1 MDSNLKKPEPIL
13 DNPSLPLSEGERPQ
27 PPRGPLIAL
36 ETSCTDAVA
45 DHFRAAGREP
55 DYDEIAAMVKPY
67 KYVNATF
74 RVYPLVLG
82 EKEGAEKIRL
92 VADGSQL
99 HLGVTREQDPDK
111 QRHAGLDRAKD
122 FFGPAFGVVF
132 RAGEALKVV
141 DAHPLWRKGWQP
153 VAQYRWTA
161 AGVRYT
167 LEVFGALLPATSRLC
182 AWVRVGLTRVRPD
195 AKAQWG
201 LQLQGEAPLTMEGR
215 CLLHTPDRDLRAG
228 LSPEWTFD
236 PERQL
241 LLWSLPAGVKHGTAQ
256 VVFADQPIVESLLD
270 WPSAAPRWAIDA
282 ELTRREAG
290 AWLVDW
296 CAPERFQAR
305 LDDYASCWERDF
317 AGAVRVS
324 VPEARV
330 QKAHQG
336 VRAGGFLLANRDQ
349 LLYSIGNPYERMFT
363 DESGYA
369 ALTLGYWGHLAEARR
384 YLEHVAFYSQRGIAT
399 HDFGVRLHLF
409 CRYHE
414 ISGDEDFL
422 ARNLP
427 RMRRWCEWL
436 MNDLREEHHGLGSP
450 NKHCGDLD
458 HQVFSMSA
466 NSLAWRG
473 MRDFGVL
480 TGDAAV
486 LERAARYRADI
497 RRAAEASL
505 DASADPSFLPMALC
519 GKEPT
524 PDFLMESMVAS
535 YWCLVAPYALYGGAL
550 GDDHPGTRAMLETFE
565 RRGGLCG
572 GLVRWT
578 NPSPEARTILRE
590 CGLDDLYGCK
600 LIDVWARRDEADQLV
615 LALYGKLA
623 LGLTPDTLIGGEGS
637 SLAPTA
643 IFGEGEGKDGRSLYF
658 PPNSASQL
666 LFARIVRNALV
677 FDFDSRDDGRCDT
690 LRLAFST
697 PRRWLE
703 DGKRIEVHRM
713 PTAFGPVSYRI
724 VSRLAAGT
732 VAADVTMPERS
743 APARCVLRLRTP
755 GRLALRSVTVNGRP
769 HAAFDPA
776 REEIDLTGLSG
787 RLVINADYYECH

>member
-1 MDSNLKKPEPIL
+1 MTTPIL
-13 DNPSLPLSEGERPQ
+13 DNPSLPVAEGERPQ
-27 PPRGPLIAL
+27 PPRGPLIPL
-36 ETSCTDAVA
+36 ETSRTDAVA

-55 DYDEIAAMVKPY
+55 NYDEIAAMVKPY

-99 HLGVTREQDPDK
+99 HLGVTREQDKDK
-111 QRHAGLDRAKD
+111 QRHAGLDRAVD
-122 FFGPAFGVVF
+122 FYGPAFSAVF
-132 RAGEALKVV
+132 RTGEALQVV

-161 AGVRYT
+161 GGVRYT

-182 AWVRVGLTRVRPD
+182 AWVRVGLTRLRPE

-201 LQLQGEAPLTMEGR
+201 LQLQGETPLQADGR
-215 CLLHTPDRDLRAG
+215 VLFHTPSLDVRAG

-241 LLWSLPAGVKHGTAQ
+241 LLWSLPAGVKQGTAQ
-256 VVFADQPIVESLLD
+256 MVFADQPVKEDLLD
-270 WPSAAPRWAIDA
+270 WPSSAPRWAIDA

-290 AWLVDW
+290 GWLVDW
-296 CAPERFQAR
+296 CAPERFELR
-305 LDDYASCWERDF
+305 LNDYLSGWERDF
-317 AGAVRVS
+317 TAAARVS

-330 QKAHQG
+330 QKAQQG
-336 VRAGGFLLANRDQ
+336 VRAGGFVLTNRDQ
-349 LLYSIGNPYERMFT
+349 VLYSVGNPYERMYT

-369 ALTLGYWGHLAEARR
+369 AMTLGYWGHLAEARR
-384 YLEHVAFYSQRGIAT
+384 YLEHLAFYNQRGIAT
-399 HDFGVRLHLF
+399 HDLGARLHLF

-414 ISGDEDFL
+414 LSGDDGFL

-436 MNDLREEHHGLGSP
+436 INDLREEHHGLGAP

-458 HQVFSMSA
+458 HQVFSTSA
-466 NSLAWRG
+466 NCLAWRG

-480 TGDAAV
+480 TGDEAI
-486 LERAARYRADI
+486 LERAARYREDI

-505 DASADPSFLPMALC
+505 DKRVDPPFLPMALY
-519 GKEPT
+519 GNEPT

-578 NPSPEARTILRE
+578 NPSDKARTILRE
-590 CGLDDLYGCK
+590 CGLDDLYGTK
-600 LIDVWARRDEADQLV
+600 LVDVWARRDEPEQLV
-615 LALYGKLA
+615 LSLYGKLA

-643 IFGEGEGKDGRSLYF
+643 IFGEKGGQDGRSLYF

-666 LFARIVRNALV
+666 FFARIVRNCLV

-703 DGKRIEVHRM
+703 DGKRIEARRM

-724 VSRLAAGT
+724 VSKIKSGVIEAE
-732 VAADVTMPERS
+732 VTLPERS
-743 APARCVLRLRTP
+743 TPAHCRLRLRAP
-755 GRLALRSVTVNGRP
+755 GRPALRSVTVNGAP

-776 REEIDLTGLSG
+776 REEINLSG
-787 RLVINADYYECH
+787 LRGRVVIRAIY